1 MIEVKV
7 IDLPKEGLT
16 AERLENIISKFIK
29 TEKPH
34 EIISLDF
41 NSEFGFLIIIYRK
54 KRRHQINV
62 DS

>member
-1 MIEVKV
+1 MIKVKV
-7 IDLPKEGLT
+7 IDLPKEDLT

-54 KRRHQINV
+54 KR
-62 DS
+62 